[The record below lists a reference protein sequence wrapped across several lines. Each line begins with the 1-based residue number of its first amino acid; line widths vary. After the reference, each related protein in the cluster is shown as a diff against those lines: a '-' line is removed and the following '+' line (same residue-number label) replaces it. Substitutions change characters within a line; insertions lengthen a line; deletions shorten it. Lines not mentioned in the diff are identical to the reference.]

1 MIVSLGFVD
10 GFEVR
15 LTLGSSLEGL
25 LAWGLTSDAWDFSTL
40 EEDCEQG
47 RSREAAVTLGSLAD
61 LEEVGD
67 NGGAGGFEAWP
78 KSF

>member
-1 MIVSLGFVD
+1 MIVNLGLVD

-15 LTLGSSLEGL
+15 LALGSSLEGL
-25 LAWGLTSDAWDFSTL
+25 LAWGLTSDAWGFSTL
-40 EEDCEQG
+40 DEDREQG
-47 RSREAAVTLGSLAD
+47 RLPQAAVTLGSLVD